1 MAVSPR
7 AQFCIMRGMNANA
20 SYTLTRLPHFADIEV
35 STLIARLDALLAQQR
50 ARIASLSA
58 TDSSDWDVIVPPM
71 EHMADELHRFFGPVS
86 HLHNVADSEALRAV
100 YTECLSRVSSF
111 GAELEQNASLCAA
124 YQRLRGQASFASF
137 DNAQRKLVDNALR
150 DFRLGG
156 VDLPEANKA
165 RVTRLRV
172 ELAQLA
178 ARFEENVLD
187 ATQGYQ
193 LDVHDAGRL
202 AGLPASTLAMTRQ
215 RATEQGKDGW
225 TLTLA
230 LPCYVPAMSNLAD
243 RELRRQLYEAYST
256 RASECGPDGG
266 NHDNTEVMHELLSHR
281 QDLAR
286 LLGFQNFA
294 ELSLATKM
302 APSPDAVVA
311 FLEDLGKQAQPAA
324 QREFDELA
332 AFARAE
338 LGLDTLEAWDVGYC
352 SEQLRR
358 HRYQLNQEELRPYF
372 PLPRV
377 RAGLFEITARLFGLR
392 FEAVLGIETWHTD
405 VEFHA
410 VHDAAGEICGY
421 FYLDLYARAGKRS
434 GAWMD
439 DCLTRWQHGHNTQ
452 LPVAY
457 LNCNFTPPQ
466 DGTAS
471 LLTHDEVTTLVHEFG
486 HGLHHLLTTV
496 PRPAV
501 AGINGVPWD
510 AVELPSQFLENWCW
524 EREALDLMSGH
535 VESGEPLPPLL
546 YEKLTATR
554 HFQAAMQMVRQ
565 IEFALFDFRLHRD
578 YSAGCDIQA
587 LLDGV
592 RTQVAVIKPPV
603 WNRFQHS
610 FSHIFAGG
618 YAAGYYSYKWAE
630 VLSADAFERFTEE
643 GIFNSATGHAF
654 RDNIL
659 ANGGA
664 EDALVLFRRFR
675 GRDPQVA
682 ALLRQAGLIT

>member
-1 MAVSPR
+1 
-7 AQFCIMRGMNANA
+7 MRGMNANA
-20 SYTLTRLPHFADIEV
+20 SHTLTRLPHFAGIEV
-35 STLIARLDALLAQQR
+35 STLVARLDALLADQR
-50 ARIASLSA
+50 ARIAALIA
-58 TDSSDWDVIVPPM
+58 TDGRDWEAIVTPM
-71 EHMADELHRFFGPVS
+71 EEMADQLHRLFGPVS

-100 YTECLSRVSSF
+100 YIECLSRVSSF
-111 GAELEQNASLCAA
+111 GAELEQNAGLCAA
-124 YQRLRGQASFASF
+124 YQCLRGQPAFEGF
-137 DNAQRKLVDNALR
+137 DNARRKLVDNALR

-156 VDLPEANKA
+156 VDLPETTKA
-165 RVTRLRV
+165 RVTTLRV

-187 ATQGYQ
+187 ATQGYR
-193 LDVHDAGRL
+193 LDVSDQTRL

-215 RATEQGKDGW
+215 RATERGKDAW
-225 TLTLA
+225 TLTLD
-230 LPCYVPAMSNLAD
+230 LPCYVPAMSNLVD
-243 RELRRQLYEAYST
+243 RELRRQLYEAYTT
-256 RASECGPDGG
+256 RASDCGPAGG
-266 NHDNTEVMHELLSHR
+266 SHDNTEVMHDLLARR
-281 QDLAR
+281 QELAR

-311 FLEDLGKQAQPAA
+311 FLEDLGNQGRPAA

-332 AFARAE
+332 AFAKAE
-338 LGLDTLEAWDVGYC
+338 LGLSALEAWDVGYC
-352 SEQLRR
+352 AEQLRR
-358 HRYQLNQEELRPYF
+358 HRYQLNQEDLRPYF

-377 RAGLFEITARLFGLR
+377 RAGLFDITARLFGLR
-392 FEAVLGIETWHTD
+392 FEAVSGVETWHSD
-405 VEFHA
+405 VEFYA
-410 VHDAAGEICGY
+410 VGDAAGETCGY

-439 DCLTRWQHGHNTQ
+439 DCLTRWQHGRHTQ

-466 DGTAS
+466 GTTPS
-471 LLTHDEVTTLVHEFG
+471 LLSHDEVTTLFHEFG
-486 HGLHHLLTTV
+486 HGLHHLLTTIE
-496 PRPAV
+496 RPAV

-524 EREALDLMSGH
+524 ERAALDLISGH
-535 VESGEPLPPLL
+535 VESGEPLPQLL
-546 YEKLTATR
+546 FDRLDATR

-565 IEFALFDFRLHRD
+565 LELALFDFRLHRD
-578 YSAGCDIQA
+578 YSPGCDIQA
-587 LLDGV
+587 LLDEV
-592 RTQVAVIKPPV
+592 RAQVAVVNPPP

-643 GIFNSATGHAF
+643 GIFNSTTGHAF
-654 RDNIL
+654 RDSIL

-675 GRDPQVA
+675 GRDPQVT